1 MSGMLQ
7 VAAVTLPGLAASATL
22 ALLAWVVSLARRDA
36 SVVDIA
42 WSLLVLCPAL
52 AVAVHAWPLDARA
65 AAAIAL
71 AVAWALRLSAHIA
84 WRHRGQPEDHRYQ
97 AMRARHGH
105 RFGLKSLYLV
115 FGLQVLLAWVVSA
128 PLAALAASDAPWG
141 ALDTLGLAVA
151 AGGLLVEA
159 VADAQLASF
168 RADPSRRGTVLD
180 TGLWRYSRHP
190 NYFGECAMW
199 WGWWLMALSAGAGW
213 TIVSPLLM
221 TWLLLRISGVA
232 LLERDMVER
241 RPAYADYVRRTN
253 AFVPGRPRR

>member
-7 VAAVTLPGLAASATL
+7 LMAASLPGLAASAGL
-22 ALLAWVVSLARRDA
+22 ALLAWGVSLARRDV

-42 WSLLVLCPAL
+42 WSLLVLVPAL
-52 AVAVHAWPLDARA
+52 AVAVQAWPLDVRA
-65 AAAIAL
+65 TAAIAL
-71 AVAWALRLSAHIA
+71 AVAWALRLAAHIA
-84 WRHRGQPEDHRYQ
+84 WRHRGQPEDHRYR
-97 AMRARHGH
+97 AMRTRHGRH
-105 RFGLKSLYLV
+105 FWLKSLYLV
-115 FGLQVLLAWVVSA
+115 FGLQVALAWIVSA
-128 PLAALAASDAPWG
+128 PLVALAASDAPWSV
-141 ALDTLGLAVA
+141 LDTAGLALA

-159 VADAQLASF
+159 VADAQLAAF
-168 RADPSRRGTVLD
+168 RADPSRRGQVLD

-199 WGWWLMALSAGAGW
+199 WGWWLMALAQGAAW

-232 LLERDMVER
+232 LLERDIAER

-253 AFVPGRPRR
+253 AFLPGRPRR